1 MIPLCFDRVRGIA
14 ADIFQIPSEQITPMS
29 SPRDIS
35 TWNSVR
41 FLSLILAVEEEFGL
55 MFEPQDLDRV
65 TTLGE
70 FAALVETKIGET
82 A

>member
-1 MIPLCFDRVRGIA
+1 VFDRLRQIA
-14 ADIFQIPSEQITPMS
+14 ADIFQLSPEQITPLS
-29 SPRDIS
+29 SPENIQ

-55 MFEPQDLDRV
+55 MFEPQDLERI

-70 FAALVETKIGET
+70 FATLIETKLAGIV
-82 A
+82 

>member
-1 MIPLCFDRVRGIA
+1 VFDRLRQIA
-14 ADIFQIPSEQITPMS
+14 ADIFQLSPEQMTPLS
-29 SPRDIS
+29 SPKNIQ

-55 MFEPQDLDRV
+55 MFEPQDLERI

-70 FAALVETKIGET
+70 FAALIETKLAGMV
-82 A
+82 

>member
-1 MIPLCFDRVRGIA
+1 MFERLRQIA
-14 ADIFQIPSEQITPMS
+14 ADIFQLSPEQMTPLS
-29 SPRDIS
+29 SPKNVA

-55 MFEPQDLDRV
+55 MFEPQDLERV

-70 FAALVETKIGET
+70 FAALIETKLAEIV
-82 A
+82 

>member
-1 MIPLCFDRVRGIA
+1 MVFDRLTQIA
-14 ADIFQIPSEQITPMS
+14 ADVFQLSPEQMTPLS
-29 SPRDIS
+29 SPKDIP

-55 MFEPQDLDRV
+55 LFEPQDLERI

-70 FAALVETKIGET
+70 FAALVETKLAGI

>member
-1 MIPLCFDRVRGIA
+1 VFDRLRQIA
-14 ADIFQIPSEQITPMS
+14 ADIFQLSPEQITPLS
-29 SPRDIS
+29 SPENIQ

-55 MFEPQDLDRV
+55 MFEPQDLERI

-70 FAALVETKIGET
+70 FAALIETKLAGIV
-82 A
+82 